1 MDFKVSYEQFIQNVK
16 YQLIRIEKNIEKE
29 VSEWEIKL
37 APSDRVSVKANVLDS
52 KGTTFKD
59 HECKLESKIVEF
71 EQRVVKLEKEKD
83 RMKLDILNLK
93 QEKSVLSNKLN
104 HFQELKLFEH
114 RLNKTLERKI
124 RNKTDLKAQVSNNLQ
139 EIGRLEKQLKN
150 EKNFHSAIEK
160 EKKSLERK
168 IEELQRQTTESNKA
182 NPQNLK
188 PLKAKKMMKKK
199 KANQENI
206 YKCKSRLKESK
217 TKLKYADRENSQLAE
232 KNFLLVES
240 NRKTS
245 EEIKKLRTS
254 FQVVEDALKQE
265 KKKTQEVITLLQ
277 KWKEKFHE
285 LEEKIQ
291 TTVQNQAAY
300 EFPMVTAIQCIP
312 EFHGKSEELQPLMQI
327 DYFSNAFPENADQ
340 QPLLNVVY
348 TKLKGEAL
356 MRLHDIQGDTWVNVK
371 QNLKNGFQ
379 LQKCI
384 GAIIKE
390 IETLKQSS
398 HESYNEYKIHAKELY
413 RFVSAL
419 PEHGNESYANT
430 VLRKHFLAGLRS
442 RALALTGKSQRDKTF
457 PKLLDWLQKEIDE
470 EEELREIHN
479 RLQSTRMR
487 TSQQQQ
493 SNYNRSTQAN
503 NYNYNRNN
511 KNNRRGNNND
521 YREQRNNY
529 RGNNNNYR
537 GNKSNYRRNN
547 INFGKNYNNYQGT
560 RNFDNNNGY
569 NNNNNSNPNE
579 NYRENNRNGGYYKN
593 NNNNY
598 RRHKD
603 NQNS

>member
-1 MDFKVSYEQFIQNVK
+1 MDFKVSYERFIQNVK
-16 YQLIRIEKNIEKE
+16 YQLIRIEKNIEKD

-37 APSDRVSVKANVLDS
+37 APSDRISVKANVLDS

-104 HFQELKLFEH
+104 HFQELKLFEY

-199 KANQENI
+199 KANHENI

-232 KNFLLVES
+232 KNFFL
-240 NRKTS
+240 
-245 EEIKKLRTS
+245 
-254 FQVVEDALKQE
+254 VVEDALKQE
-265 KKKTQEVITLLQ
+265 KKKTQEINTLLE
-277 KWKEKFHE
+277 KWKKKFHE

-300 EFPMVTAIQCIP
+300 EFPM
-312 EFHGKSEELQPLMQI
+312 
-327 DYFSNAFPENADQ
+327 
-340 QPLLNVVY
+340 
-348 TKLKGEAL
+348 
-356 MRLHDIQGDTWVNVK
+356 
-371 QNLKNGFQ
+371 
-379 LQKCI
+379 
-384 GAIIKE
+384 
-390 IETLKQSS
+390 
-398 HESYNEYKIHAKELY
+398 
-413 RFVSAL
+413 
-419 PEHGNESYANT
+419 
-430 VLRKHFLAGLRS
+430 
-442 RALALTGKSQRDKTF
+442 
-457 PKLLDWLQKEIDE
+457 KEIDE
-470 EEELREIHN
+470 EEELRKIHN

-493 SNYNRSTQAN
+493 NNYNRSTQAN

-511 KNNRRGNNND
+511 KNNR
-521 YREQRNNY
+521 
-529 RGNNNNYR
+529 
-537 GNKSNYRRNN
+537 
-547 INFGKNYNNYQGT
+547 
-560 RNFDNNNGY
+560 
-569 NNNNNSNPNE
+569 
-579 NYRENNRNGGYYKN
+579 
-593 NNNNY
+593 
-598 RRHKD
+598 
-603 NQNS
+603 

>member
-1 MDFKVSYEQFIQNVK
+1 MDFKVSYERFIQNVK

-114 RLNKTLERKI
+114 RLNKILERKI

-232 KNFLLVES
+232 KNFLLV
-240 NRKTS
+240 
-245 EEIKKLRTS
+245 
-254 FQVVEDALKQE
+254 VEDALKQE
-265 KKKTQEVITLLQ
+265 KKKTQEVITLLE

-300 EFPMVTAIQCIP
+300 EFPM
-312 EFHGKSEELQPLMQI
+312 
-327 DYFSNAFPENADQ
+327 
-340 QPLLNVVY
+340 
-348 TKLKGEAL
+348 
-356 MRLHDIQGDTWVNVK
+356 
-371 QNLKNGFQ
+371 
-379 LQKCI
+379 
-384 GAIIKE
+384 
-390 IETLKQSS
+390 
-398 HESYNEYKIHAKELY
+398 
-413 RFVSAL
+413 
-419 PEHGNESYANT
+419 
-430 VLRKHFLAGLRS
+430 
-442 RALALTGKSQRDKTF
+442 
-457 PKLLDWLQKEIDE
+457 KEIDE

-493 SNYNRSTQAN
+493 NNYNRSTQAN